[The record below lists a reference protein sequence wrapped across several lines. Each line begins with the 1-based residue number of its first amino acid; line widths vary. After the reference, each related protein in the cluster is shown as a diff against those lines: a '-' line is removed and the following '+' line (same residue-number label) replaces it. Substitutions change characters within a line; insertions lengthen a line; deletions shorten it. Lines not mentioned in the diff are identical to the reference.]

1 MLNILKNN
9 RLRYF
14 SAHFTTLILGV
25 LSRKISEIP
34 LFIGDVLYA
43 VLIYFGLRFLFIH
56 LKTHKT
62 FLLSLL
68 FCFSIEILQL
78 VQIDWLIGLR
88 KTTLGHYILGHYHE
102 DAGQV
107 YVPKS
112 WGITYLAQ
120 AIPEGKLSAK
130 EYVLHGHAKY
140 IRYWHAYEEA

>member
-1 MLNILKNN
+1 MKSN
-9 RLRYF
+9 RLNYF
-14 SAHFTTLILGV
+14 ILILFVIILGI
-25 LSRKISEIP
+25 LSRKISDIP

-88 KTTLGHYILGHYHE
+88 KTTLGHYILGQGFLWL
-102 DAGQV
+102 D
-107 YVPKS
+107 
-112 WGITYLAQ
+112 L
-120 AIPEGKLSAK
+120 LC
-130 EYVLHGHAKY
+130 Y
-140 IRYWHAYEEA
+140 IFGTLIAFVIDWKFIKTQNLNSL

>member
-68 FCFSIEILQL
+68 FCFGIEILQL
-78 VQIDWLIGLR
+78 VQIDWLIAIR
-88 KTTLGHYILGHYHE
+88 KTTLGHYILGQGFLWSDLLCYII
-102 DAGQV
+102 G
-107 YVPKS
+107 
-112 WGITYLAQ
+112 TLLAFLIDWKFIKTQ
-120 AIPEGKLSAK
+120 NLNS
-130 EYVLHGHAKY
+130 L
-140 IRYWHAYEEA
+140 